1 MISDAFP
8 YESHFVDVLGSQ
20 MHYVE
25 EGSGNP
31 VLFLHGNPTS
41 SYLWRNIIPYAV
53 PHGRAIAVD
62 LIGMGRSDKPD
73 LDYRFF
79 DHATYLDG
87 FVEALDLDNLTL
99 VLHDWGSGLGFHY
112 AARHPERVK
121 RIAFMEAIVETYR
134 WSDAPLPIAW
144 LFKRFRDP
152 VKGHRM
158 NGEKNFFVKRLMPMM
173 VSRRLTPVEKAAYA
187 APYPDV
193 ASRKP
198 VEQWPREISWDGDPA
213 DVTEAVTTYNAWLR
227 RSPIPKLF
235 LWAKPGMIVRGEKA
249 ARQIAVMFPNT
260 ETVFVGK
267 GRHYIQEDQPEAIG
281 EALSDWL
288 GRTA

>member
-8 YESHFVDVLGSQ
+8 YESRFVEVLGSH

-25 EGSGNP
+25 EGEGDP
-31 VLFLHGNPTS
+31 ILFLHGNPTS
-41 SYLWRNIIPYAV
+41 SYLWRNIIPCAV

-62 LIGMGRSDKPD
+62 LIGMGKSDKPD

-79 DHATYLDG
+79 DHVAYLEAFID
-87 FVEALDLDNLTL
+87 ALDLDPITL
-99 VLHDWGSGLGFHY
+99 VLHDWGSGLGFHF
-112 AARHPERVK
+112 AARHPERVE
-121 RIAFMEAIVETYR
+121 RIAFMEAIIETYR
-134 WSDAPLPIAW
+134 WSDAPPPIAW

-158 NGEKNFFVKRLMPMM
+158 NGEKNFFVKRLLPMM

-198 VEQWPREISWDGDPA
+198 VEQWPREISWDGEPA
-213 DVTEAVTTYNAWLR
+213 DVTEAVDAYNAWLR
-227 RSPIPKLF
+227 SSPIPKLF

-249 ARQIAVMFPNT
+249 ARKVAVMFPNT
-260 ETVFVGK
+260 EAVFIGK
-267 GRHYIQEDQPEAIG
+267 GRHYIQEDQPDAIG

-288 GRTA
+288 GRTS